1 MYFTPRGMDQTTQRV
16 LDCPTAQRFID
27 VILNNEDLSAFFR
40 KFGWERI
47 AVCGANHF
55 CQTLIRL
62 LEKKDII
69 IEEVFDKNYFKFGGG
84 RYMDIPVK
92 GYLELDKM
100 EFPDVFV
107 VTSNFYY
114 NDIVDELIKYKVPL
128 ERIISIND
136 VLFGIRRLDT

>member
-62 LEKKDII
+62 LEKK
-69 IEEVFDKNYFKFGGG
+69 
-84 RYMDIPVK
+84 RY
-92 GYLELDKM
+92 
-100 EFPDVFV
+100 
-107 VTSNFYY
+107 NH
-114 NDIVDELIKYKVPL
+114 
-128 ERIISIND
+128 
-136 VLFGIRRLDT
+136 RRGV